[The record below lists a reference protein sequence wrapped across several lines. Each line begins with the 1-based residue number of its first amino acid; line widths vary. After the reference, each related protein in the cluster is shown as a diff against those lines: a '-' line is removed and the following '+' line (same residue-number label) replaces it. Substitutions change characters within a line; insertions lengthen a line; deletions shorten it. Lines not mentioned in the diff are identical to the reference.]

1 MDSALISVKLFD
13 EATIYLSS
21 LGKVHAYFPTKT
33 IHAIT
38 NW

>member
-13 EATIYLSS
+13 EAIIHVSW